1 MNEETIGRLGDWLG
15 ATLGTPVSIGEVA
28 KLTGGAIQE
37 NWLVS
42 TQGAGDLVIRTDAPS
57 GVATSHSR
65 EQEFALLRAAWE
77 AGVTVPEPLGFCSDL
92 AIIGKPFAVMRRV
105 AGTALGHRLVRD
117 PVIAE
122 TGDALVERLGCELAR
137 IHTIRPPRDDLGFL
151 APVATNPASDR
162 IALYR
167 GYLDDLGSPQPII
180 EWALRRLEQVR
191 PESGGVSLIHCDYRT
206 GNYMVE
212 NGDLTAILDWEFAAW
227 GDPYEDIGWFCAR
240 CWRFG
245 SDREAGGVG
254 AREAFY
260 RGYSAESGEPVDAS
274 RVPYWEVMG
283 TIRWAII
290 ALQQGLRHIS
300 GEEPSL
306 ELALTGR
313 RVGELEL
320 DMMTQLDAMG
330 ELT

>member
-1 MNEETIGRLGDWLG
+1 MNGETIGRLGDWLG
-15 ATLGTPVSIGEVA
+15 KTLGTAVSIGAVT

-42 TQGAGDLVIRTDAPS
+42 TEGAGDLVIRTDAPS

-117 PVIAE
+117 PLLVE
-122 TGDALVERLGCELAR
+122 TGDALVERLGRELAR
-137 IHTIRPPRDDLGFL
+137 IHTIRPPRADLGFL
-151 APVATNPASDR
+151 APVAADPITDR

-167 GYLDDLGSPQPII
+167 RYLDDLGSPQPII
-180 EWALRRLEQVR
+180 EWALRRLELIR
-191 PESGGVSLIHCDYRT
+191 PESGGLSLIHCDYRT

-212 NGDLTAILDWEFAAW
+212 GGELTAILDWEFAAW

-245 SDREAGGVG
+245 SEREAGGIG
-254 AREAFY
+254 SREAFY
-260 RGYSAESGEPVDAS
+260 RGYAEESGEPVDVS

-313 RVGELEL
+313 RIAELEL
-320 DMMTQLDAMG
+320 DMMTQLEEMG
-330 ELT
+330 ELA